1 MSFTDPGWLL
11 TIPILC
17 VALLGLWHR
26 YDIRQQAALALFVSP
41 HLHRP
46 LTRSV
51 SLLRRRLRRGF
62 LLAAVACLAVALAGP
77 LLGYRWELIERRG
90 SEIVF
95 AVDTSRSMLTA
106 DVRPNRLDRAKLAIQ
121 DFARQLDGDAVGI
134 VAFAGSAFLSCPIT
148 LDYRAFQESL
158 NALDTNAIAR
168 GGTNIASAIGEARRA
183 FGRRA
188 DSDRTLIL
196 LTDGEDLEGD
206 AVEAARNAAQQ
217 AHLKIYTVGVGT
229 VSGDL
234 IKLPAEAGG
243 GYVMDEKGAPVT
255 SRLDEQ
261 KLQAIAAATGGF
273 YAPLG
278 AGGEGLQLIRK
289 TLLGTSAKRDQTFR
303 QRRVAIERYQWPLA
317 AALALLLASLM
328 TGSGRR
334 SRARLPASMRLVI
347 LSTLML
353 CGVWPNR
360 LLRAANPS
368 AATPN
373 AASPSAPGGAAS
385 AGVAPSADVTPR
397 DAAKP
402 AAEFNSGT
410 QAYRAGRFPQAVQ
423 AFEQSIKRAPS
434 TDPKRLRDQQDAYYN
449 LGDTLY
455 RAGQKSEQSAPQE
468 AIKLWTDAVK
478 AYDTALQ
485 LRSDDADS
493 KYNRDF
499 VQRKIDALRQPQNP
513 PPQSQPKSQP
523 QSPPPSQPQ
532 PPNANG
538 GPPPNPAPPANS
550 SQAPA
555 GAPPGDAARAPGQM
569 SRDEA
574 TQLLDAAKGEEHAAQ
589 AGGAAAQ
596 ARGEPPDKPFKNW

>member
-1 MSFTDPGWLL
+1 MSFSDPWWLL
-11 TIPILC
+11 AIPTLGA
-17 VALLGLWHR
+17 ALLWLWHR
-26 YDIRQQAALALFVSP
+26 HDVRQQAALALFVSP
-41 HLHRP
+41 HLREP

-51 SLLRRRLRRGF
+51 SVLRRRLRRGL
-62 LLAAVACLAVALAGP
+62 LLAALVCLGVALAGP

-106 DVRPNRLDRAKLAIQ
+106 DVRPDRLSRAKLAIQ

-134 VAFAGSAFLSCPIT
+134 VAFAGSAFLSCPLT

-158 NALDTNAIAR
+158 NALDTNTIAR
-168 GGTNIASAIGEARRA
+168 GGTNIASAIAEARRA
-183 FGRRA
+183 FGRRP

-196 LTDGEDLEGD
+196 ITDGEDLEGD

-217 AHLKIYTVGVGT
+217 THLKIYTVGVGT
-229 VSGDL
+229 VSGDR
-234 IKLPAEAGG
+234 IKLPAQAGG
-243 GYVMDEKGAPVT
+243 GYVLDENGAPVT
-255 SRLDEQ
+255 SRLDAE
-261 KLQAIAAATGGF
+261 KLKAIAAATGGF

-289 TLLGTSAKRDQTFR
+289 TLLGTIDKREQTFR

-317 AALALLLASLM
+317 AALAFLLGSLM
-328 TGSGRR
+328 ISPGRR
-334 SRARLPASMRLVI
+334 RRTRAPAAPGLVI
-347 LSTLML
+347 LSTLIL
-353 CGVWPNR
+353 CGAWTNR
-360 LLRAANPS
+360 PVR
-368 AATPN
+368 AATPT
-373 AASPSAPGGAAS
+373 PSTATTGAPSVPAS
-385 AGVAPSADVTPR
+385 AGVAAG

-402 AAEFNSGT
+402 ASEFKSGT
-410 QAYRAGRFPQAVQ
+410 QAYRAGQFPQAQQ
-423 AFEQSIKRAPS
+423 AFEQSIQRAPS

-449 LGDTLY
+449 LGDALY

-485 LRSDDADS
+485 LRSDDADA

-499 VQRKIDALRQPQNP
+499 VQRKIDALRQQQNP
-513 PPQSQPKSQP
+513 PPPSQSKSQS

-532 PPNANG
+532 PPKPNGGAPPNPPPAANG
-538 GPPPNPAPPANS
+538 G
-550 SQAPA
+550 Q
-555 GAPPGDAARAPGQM
+555 GPGSASPAPGQM
-569 SRDEA
+569 SREEA
-574 TQLLDAAKGEEHAAQ
+574 TQLLDAAKGEERAAQ